1 MIDTDVDRFANDDP
15 FEVGIKYDI
24 PTDGLFQVHW
34 PSGQLRYEWYY
45 KDGKRADGVSKA
57 WWPNGNLKSEHTL
70 KDGEKEGLWT
80 FWHEDG
86 QTEMEVTNKHGKIIS
101 RICWDDYGKKIGCK

>member
-1 MIDTDVDRFANDDP
+1 MPDTDVDRFANDDP

-45 KDGKRADGVSKA
+45 KDGKRADGVVSKA
-57 WWPNGNLKSEHTL
+57 WWPNGNLKSEENYKNDKKDGLSTSWYDNGMQSYEGTF
-70 KDGEKEGLWT
+70 KDGEK
-80 FWHEDG
+80 D
-86 QTEMEVTNKHGKIIS
+86 
-101 RICWDDYGKKIGCK
+101 